1 MPGFDLL
8 DTTTTWSMPAPSAS
22 SMTICSSG
30 VSPIGSSSLGTAL
43 VAGRNRVPHP
53 AAGTTAQRTV
63 MSADLIDGTRR
74 YRPDSDADVR
84 VQVRQDG
91 RDDRGAAVDHRQDAD
106 VGRPPT
112 IRPQ

>member
-63 MSADLIDGTRR
+63 MGVDLIDGARR
-74 YRPDSDADVR
+74 YRPDSDAHLR

-91 RDDRGAAVDHRQDAD
+91 RDHRSVPADHRQNAD
-106 VGRPPT
+106 VGRPSAFGS
-112 IRPQ
+112 Q